1 MGRRRVS
8 LRRTDSVVGVGPGTE
23 TDTDRK
29 RSPVSVELSVVVPVY
44 NEDESVPELYRRL
57 TEVLRGAVESYEIL
71 LVDDGSN
78 DRTWEIIRGL
88 AARDARVKGLSFS
101 RNFGHQMAFTAGLD
115 RASGDAVVIMD
126 ADLQDP
132 PELLPELVGR
142 WREGYDVVYAVR
154 ARRAGETA
162 FKLFT
167 AAAFYRLLRR
177 ITRVDIPVD
186 TGDFRLMSR
195 QAVDAFRR
203 MPERHRFTR
212 GMVAWI
218 GFRQVGVAY
227 DRAPRHAGETKY
239 PLRKMLRLASDG
251 ITSFSY
257 IPLQLA
263 TWVGLAVVGV
273 ASISLL
279 AALTARLGWGGVP
292 MWAIAVAALGVL
304 GGAQLVAIGMLG
316 EYVGRVF
323 DEVKG
328 RPLYVVRET
337 VGFSPA
343 PERSPSVTV

>member
-1 MGRRRVS
+1 
-8 LRRTDSVVGVGPGTE
+8 
-23 TDTDRK
+23 
-29 RSPVSVELSVVVPVY
+29 VSVELSVVVPVY
-44 NEDESVPELYRRL
+44 NEQESVPELYRRL
-57 TEVLRGAVESYEIL
+57 TAALSDVVRSFEIL

-78 DRTWEIIRGL
+78 DRSWEIVCEL

-115 RASGDAVVIMD
+115 HASGDAVVIMD

-132 PELLPELVGR
+132 PELLPQLVAR

-167 AAAFYRLLRR
+167 AAVFYRLLRR

-195 QAVDAFRR
+195 KAVEAFRR

-212 GMVAWI
+212 GMVAWL
-218 GFRQVGVAY
+218 GFRQVGVSYA
-227 DRAPRHAGETKY
+227 RAARHAGETKY

-257 IPLQLA
+257 IPLQVA
-263 TWVGLAVVGV
+263 SWAGLAVSAL
-273 ASISLL
+273 ASL
-279 AALTARLGWGGVP
+279 AV
-292 MWAIAVAALGVL
+292 VAALAVRL
-304 GGAQLVAIGMLG
+304 GGGRMPAWAIVAAALALLGGLQLVAVGLLG
-316 EYVGRVF
+316 EYVGRVL

-328 RPLYVVRET
+328 RPLYLVRET
-337 VGFSPA
+337 VGMEPA
-343 PERSPSVTV
+343 AERHPAVTV

>member
-1 MGRRRVS
+1 MS
-8 LRRTDSVVGVGPGTE
+8 T
-23 TDTDRK
+23 
-29 RSPVSVELSVVVPVY
+29 ELSVVVPVY
-44 NEDESVPELYRRL
+44 NEQESVPELYRRL
-57 TEVLRGAVESYEIL
+57 TAALSGVVKSFEVV

-78 DRTWEIIRGL
+78 DRSWEIIREL
-88 AARDARVKGLSFS
+88 AARDGRVKGLSFS

-115 RASGDAVVIMD
+115 HADGDAVVIMD

-132 PELLPELVGR
+132 PELLPELLAR

-154 ARRAGETA
+154 ARRHGETA

-195 QAVDAFRR
+195 KAVEAFRR

-212 GMVAWI
+212 GMVAWL
-218 GFRQVGVAY
+218 GFRQVGVPYA
-227 DRAPRHAGETKY
+227 RAARHAGETKY

-263 TWVGLAVVGV
+263 SWIGLAVSGL
-273 ASISLL
+273 ALL
-279 AALTARLGWGGVP
+279 ALVVAVAIRLGGGTMPAWTIAAAALALLGGV
-292 MWAIAVAALGVL
+292 
-304 GGAQLVAIGMLG
+304 QLVAVGLVG
-316 EYVGRVF
+316 EYVGRVL
-323 DEVKG
+323 DEVRR
-328 RPLYVVRET
+328 RPLYLVRDS
-337 VGFSPA
+337 VGLGTANQRPPA
-343 PERSPSVTV
+343 VTV